1 MAALISMNNGILII
15 AHTPLASALRACA
28 LHVFPDAASKIE
40 AVDVHPSTPPE
51 VTLNAARVA
60 QAKLGLPCTLVLTD
74 MFGATP
80 CNIAQ
85 KLVDGVKSRLIV
97 GVNLPMLVRTMTY
110 RHEPLDAL
118 VARAL
123 AGGAQGVMQVAVT
136 APQNQLKKKNDQDIH
151 QHQQ

>member
-1 MAALISMNNGILII
+1 MNNGILII
-15 AHTPLASALRACA
+15 AHTPLASALRECV
-28 LHVFPDAASKIE
+28 LHVFPDSATHIE
-40 AVDVHPSTPPE
+40 AVDVQPNTPPE
-51 VTLNAARVA
+51 ITLNTARAA
-60 QAKLGLPCTLVLTD
+60 QAKLGQTHTLVLTD

-118 VARAL
+118 VTRAL
-123 AGGAQGVMQVAVT
+123 AGGSQGVMQVAVS